1 MNTSITHGLIRRVDD
16 LGRIVIPK
24 EIRKELRIKENDPLA
39 ISVGEVDGKTCLIVA
54 PQPVTF
60 RRSEMV
66 TFIRD
71 IAQFMPS
78 TCVVAGIPEWD
89 NPVFMHGLSPDKG
102 NDTDA
107 SILSRTITNKLFEGF
122 RHDSSAKN
130 SLQAVDV
137 ELPDGKTCVFTGMMV
152 KADDDIHSLVGVFA
166 DKELSGLYRTNFEC
180 AASVFSGQLKG
191 VC

>member
-1 MNTSITHGLIRRVDD
+1 MSATIHFDEKYKAALMEGFDKASETDGLFDHSLDMEFSGVKTVHVKSLRTEPLQDYDRTKGVGTGSRYGDT
-16 LGRIVIPK
+16 K
-24 EIRKELRIKENDPLA
+24 EVGNEEQTFTMTQDKSLSL
-39 ISVGEVDGKTCLIVA
+39 SV
-54 PQPVTF
+54 
-60 RRSEMV
+60 
-66 TFIRD
+66 
-71 IAQFMPS
+71 
-78 TCVVAGIPEWD
+78 
-89 NPVFMHGLSPDKG
+89 DKG
-102 NDTDA
+102 NNMDA

-137 ELPDGKTCVFTGMMV
+137 ELPDGKTCVFTGMLV
-152 KADDDIHSLVGVFA
+152 KADSDIHSLVGVFA

>member
-24 EIRKELRIKENDPLA
+24 EIRRELRIRENDPLA

-54 PQPVTF
+54 PQPVAF

-89 NPVFMHGLSPDKG
+89 NPFFMHGLSPDKG

-137 ELPDGKTCVFTGMMV
+137 ELPDGKTCVFTGMLV
-152 KADDDIHSLVGVFA
+152 KADSDIHSLVGVFA

-180 AASVFSGQLKG
+180 AASVFSGQLKR